1 LLTLAGQLVTK
12 AYSVVV
18 VVLEADTAE
27 AEVGVDPEAE

>member
-18 VVLEADTAE
+18 AVFAADTPQ
-27 AEVGVDPEAE
+27 AEVGVDRAAK